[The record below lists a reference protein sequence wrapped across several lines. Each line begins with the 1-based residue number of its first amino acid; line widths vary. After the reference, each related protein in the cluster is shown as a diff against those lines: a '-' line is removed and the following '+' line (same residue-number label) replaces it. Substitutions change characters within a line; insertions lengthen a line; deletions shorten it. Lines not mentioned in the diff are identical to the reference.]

1 MAWKRPDNYDG
12 VPENI
17 EDYAPGRAAGRCFMG
32 WSHEEDPV
40 LESLRKKDTLA
51 MNREAVKWAREG
63 RAYGFWPTI
72 SSVPR
77 RKPTESLEP
86 LA

>member
-40 LESLRKKDTLA
+40 LESLGKKDTLA
-51 MNREAVKWAREG
+51 MNREAVKWAREAG
-63 RAYGFWPTI
+63 LRIRADYIVGTPAGN
-72 SSVPR
+72 PR
-77 RKPTESLEP
+77 NH
-86 LA
+86 